1 MIENKGKSHF
11 VQENI
16 PGKQVTFAHIIRN
29 PRRDLCD
36 LIGVEN
42 RGAIGIMT
50 ISPSQGA
57 IIAAD
62 IGSKAGNVHLEFIDR
77 FTGCLVVSGDVSS
90 VEAALLSIVR
100 TLETVLGFGSCEVTH
115 T

>member
-1 MIENKGKSHF
+1 MSEEKRHI

-29 PRRDLCD
+29 PRKDLCE

-50 ISPSQGA
+50 ITPSQGA

-62 IGSKAGNVHLEFIDR
+62 IGSKAGAVHLEFIDR
-77 FTGCLVVSGDVSS
+77 FTGCLVLSGDVSS
-90 VEAALLSIVR
+90 IEAALVSIVR
-100 TLETVLGFGSCEVTH
+100 TLESVLGFGPCEVTR